1 MSNLQQGDVELFQT
15 ENDGDIDITNGR
27 ALMVGGLDVSVYLS
41 LFGGNKDDDASAGN
55 VSKSWWGNIGEVPE
69 KQYRSTTQNLLGTIP
84 ATSNNLLRIKD
95 AVKADLAWML
105 NAKIASEINISV
117 SIPAINT
124 IHIDI
129 TITAQGIESEFS
141 YTENWKALPHDIVI
155 EKPTGIFG
163 EKSVTPP
170 IPPPVIQTYDQLI
183 IGRNPISY
191 FRVGELISDTVAVDQ
206 MGANNGTYTGAV
218 TKEQPGLIV
227 NNSDK
232 SILIGTGAS
241 GINFASAI
249 PLGSIWTLEAWI
261 KRAVQVNA
269 FHTVFFNQAI
279 THALYIRNG
288 FIDYWDGAPNTTTL
302 PMDTTIPNHI
312 VMTFNNGAFKMYV
325 NGVDLTPVLNTTT
338 NMNDVFYIGYNSA
351 AEAFDGFL
359 DELAIYGYELSAT
372 EVLENYNKGIGI

>member
-15 ENDGDIDITNGR
+15 DNDGDIDITNGR
-27 ALMVGGLDVSVYLS
+27 ALMVGGLNVSVYLS

-84 ATSNNLLRIKD
+84 ATSNNLLRVKD

-105 NAKIASEINISV
+105 NAKIASEINIGV
-117 SIPAINT
+117 SIPALNT

-129 TITAQGIESEFS
+129 TITAQGVETDFS
-141 YTENWKALPHDIVI
+141 YTENWKALPHDIAI
-155 EKPTGIFG
+155 EEPAGIFG
-163 EKSVTPP
+163 EKP
-170 IPPPVIQTYDQLI
+170 IVPPVIQTYEQLI
-183 IGRNPISY
+183 ISRNPISY
-191 FRVGELISDTVAVDQ
+191 FRVGELIVDTVAVDQ
-206 MGANNGTYTGAV
+206 MGANNGTYTGTV
-218 TKEQPGLIV
+218 TKEQPALIA
-227 NNSDK
+227 NNADK

-261 KRAVQVNA
+261 TRLVAVNS
-269 FHTVFFNQAI
+269 FHTIFFNQAI
-279 THALYIRNG
+279 TRALYIRNG
-288 FIDYWDGAPNTTTL
+288 FIDYWDGASNTTTL

-312 VMTFNNGAFKMYV
+312 VMTFNSGTFNMYV
-325 NGVDLTPVLNTTT
+325 NGVDLTPVLNTAG

-359 DELAIYGYELSAT
+359 DELAIYGYVLSAT